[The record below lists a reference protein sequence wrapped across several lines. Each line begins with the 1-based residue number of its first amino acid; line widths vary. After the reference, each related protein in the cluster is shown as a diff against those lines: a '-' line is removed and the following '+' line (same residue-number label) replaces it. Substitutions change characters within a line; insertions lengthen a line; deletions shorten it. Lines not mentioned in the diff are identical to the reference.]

1 MGKRIMLVAYQD
13 QDNLGVGYLASVVLE
28 AGFHPI
34 IIDYRLGPEKILELA
49 QHHQP
54 LVIGFSIIFQFH
66 TPDFQ
71 QLMRYLRGHGVECHF
86 TAGGH
91 YPSLRWREVL
101 QAVPELDSIV
111 RFEGEW
117 TFLDLIKSL
126 DEGHDWTGLDGLAYR
141 SGEDLLTNPPRPL
154 ELDLDRFPPP
164 LRPPLRREILGRK
177 EVTLI
182 AGRGCL
188 YNCSFCS
195 IRQFYSPPPGPLKRV
210 RCPEMVVR
218 EMELLHEQYQASIF
232 LFQDDDFPATARNGR
247 DWANRFARLLHDT
260 GLDREV
266 LWKIN
271 CRADEVEEKRF
282 AMLHDAGLL
291 NVYLGIE
298 SGTSNGL
305 ELMNKHTKPE
315 TNLRAVEVLRK
326 LGLNCDF
333 GFMIFDP
340 LSTLESVG
348 RNLDFLDQL
357 CGDGYTAVTGCKMI
371 PYAETAIEKWLQKE
385 GRLKVSGE
393 YENYH
398 FLSPEVE
405 TLYGW
410 FIDTF
415 ANWIEG
421 PTGVLTE
428 SRRARYSLSVHQRV
442 ADRSELANDLER
454 EITEIVSAANHLFTD
469 AMREAICALSGGYSS
484 AEQSHRLDWVQL
496 EVSSREQRI
505 RSKIGDLIKGI
516 EQFSAGVPDILAV

>member
-1 MGKRIMLVAYQD
+1 MAKRVMLVAYQD
-13 QDNLGVGYLASVVLE
+13 QDNLGIGYLASVVLE
-28 AGFHPI
+28 AGFFPI
-34 IIDYRLGPEKILELA
+34 IVDYRLGPEKILELA

-66 TPDFQ
+66 TSDFQ
-71 QLMRYLRGHGVECHF
+71 KLMRYLRDHRVQCHF

-101 QAVPELDSIV
+101 QQVPELDSIA

-117 TFLDLIKSL
+117 TFLDLVKSL

-141 SGEDLLTNPPRPL
+141 SGEELLTNPPRAL

-164 LRPPLRREILGRK
+164 MRPPLRREVLGRK
-177 EVTLI
+177 EATLI

-218 EMELLHEQYQASIF
+218 EMQLLHEQYQASIF

-260 GLDREV
+260 GLGREV

-271 CRADEVEEKRF
+271 CRADEVEEERF
-282 AMLHDAGLL
+282 LILRDAGLL

-298 SGTSNGL
+298 SGTGEGL
-305 ELMNKHTKPE
+305 ELMNKHTTPE
-315 TNLRAVEVLRK
+315 TNLHAVEVLRK
-326 LGLNCDF
+326 LGLNYDF

-340 LSTLESVG
+340 LSTLKSVG
-348 RNLDFLDQL
+348 RNLEFLDQL
-357 CGDGYTAVTGCKMI
+357 CGDGSTAVTGCKMI

-385 GRLKVSGE
+385 GRLEASEE

-415 ANWIEG
+415 GNWIEA
-421 PTGVLTE
+421 PTGVLAG
-428 SRRARYSLSVHQRV
+428 SRSARYSLSVHQRS
-442 ADRSELANDLER
+442 AGQSEQANDLER
-454 EITEIVSAANHLFTD
+454 GVTEIVSSANQLFTD
-469 AMREAICALSGGYSS
+469 AMREAIRVLSCDYSS
-484 AEQSHRLDWVQL
+484 AEQSHRLSWVQM
-496 EVSSREQRI
+496 EVSSRESRI
-505 RSKIGDLIKGI
+505 TSKIEDLIKGI
-516 EQFSAGVPDILAV
+516 EQVSVGVPEVLPA

>member
-1 MGKRIMLVAYQD
+1 MDKSVMLVAYQD
-13 QDNLGVGYLASVVLE
+13 QDNLGVGYLASIVLE

-34 IIDYRLGPEKILELA
+34 IVDYRLGPEKILELA
-49 QHHQP
+49 RLHQP
-54 LVIGFSIIFQFH
+54 IVIGFSIIFQFH
-66 TPDFQ
+66 TPAFQ
-71 QLMRYLRGHGVECHF
+71 QLMKYLRTNGVECHF

-117 TFLDLIKSL
+117 TFLDLVKSL
-126 DEGHDWTGLDGLAYR
+126 DGGRDSTGLDGLAYR
-141 SGEDLLTNPPRPL
+141 TGDELVTNRPRAL
-154 ELDLDRFPPP
+154 ELDLDNFPPP
-164 LRPPLRREILGRK
+164 MRPPLRREILGRK

-195 IRQFYSPPPGPLKRV
+195 IRQFYSAPPGPLKRI
-210 RCPEMVVR
+210 RRPEMVVR
-218 EMELLHEQYQASIF
+218 EMELLHQQYQASVF

-247 DWANRFARLLHDT
+247 DWVNRFAHLLHDT

-271 CRADEVEEKRF
+271 CRADEVEEERF
-282 AMLHDAGLL
+282 SMLRDAGLV

-298 SGTSNGL
+298 SGTSDGL

-315 TNLRAVEVLRK
+315 TNLHAVKVLRR

-340 LSTLESVG
+340 TSTLHSVG

-357 CGDGYTAVTGCKMI
+357 CGDGYMAVTGCKMI
-371 PYAETAIEKWLQKE
+371 PYADTSIEKWLQKE
-385 GRLKVSGE
+385 GRLEVRGE

-398 FLSPEVE
+398 FLNPEVE
-405 TLYGW
+405 TLYSW

-415 ANWIEG
+415 ATWIEG
-421 PTGVLTE
+421 PRGVLTG
-428 SRRARYSLSVHQRV
+428 SRRAKYSLSVHQRL
-442 ADRSELANDLER
+442 ADRSERADNLGQEVTA
-454 EITEIVSAANHLFTD
+454 IVSAANLLFTS
-469 AMREAICALSGGYSS
+469 AMREAIHALSGDYSGHEES
-484 AEQSHRLDWVQL
+484 QRLSWLQS

-505 RSKIGDLIKGI
+505 TSELEDLIKQI
-516 EQFSAGVPDILAV
+516 EQLAVPVPELSAV